1 MFETSVIR
9 AHAINSG
16 HRYRFLTLSLAMH
29 SCAIAVLVTATVV
42 STRLP
47 VESPRQMELF
57 RAVQP
62 PPPALGTPDSKPAA
76 PKHTAVP
83 AAAPRTPLTP
93 VAPQVIPEQTVPA
106 ASVTPS
112 TVPGTAEVGPSTGP
126 VGLPNGNP
134 LGRGNDE
141 SAVGNPPTGAG
152 PLRPG
157 IGEVKAPIILQRV
170 LPDYPRVAV
179 QGRINGS
186 VVLECIIDKTG
197 HIRDAK
203 VVKSSFAAFDQPAL
217 DAVQKWVFLPGTLH
231 GEPVDTI
238 FDLTVTFQVR

>member
-9 AHAINSG
+9 SHAIDSG
-16 HRYRFLTLSLAMH
+16 HRYRFLSLSLAMH
-29 SCAIAVLVTATVV
+29 TCAIAALVTATVV

-47 VESPRQMELF
+47 AESPRQMELF

-62 PPPALGTPDSKPAA
+62 PPPALGTPDAKPAA
-76 PKHTAVP
+76 AKHAPVP
-83 AAAPRTPLTP
+83 AAAPRTPVTP
-93 VAPQVIPEQTVPA
+93 VAPVLIPEQTVPA

-112 TVPGTAEVGPSTGP
+112 TGPATGEAGPNTGP
-126 VGLPNGNP
+126 VGLPNETPAGS
-134 LGRGNDE
+134 GTDE
-141 SAVGNPPTGAG
+141 SAVGNPPTEAG
-152 PLRPG
+152 PLRSG
-157 IGEVKAPIILQRV
+157 IGEVKAPIVLQRV

-179 QGRINGS
+179 QGRINGW

-197 HIRDAK
+197 HIREAK

-217 DAVQKWVFLPGTLH
+217 DAVQKWIFSPGTLR
-231 GEPVDTI
+231 GAPVDTI